1 MKVKGIAVDP
11 SLVVIT
17 ASMAEKELMCTWEQD
32 KALVTEILNANGVS
46 TLFLHSLIVSPNRF
60 RPESKGIGTHTYLNS
75 QTASLTKILILNERI
90 KKTEEN
96 NENSLEI
103 WMELQHAVNMYMDSS
118 HWAKQSE
125 KDSVGLRQ
133 LLEKKEGLFR
143 LKMMGKRV
151 NYAARSVIS
160 PDPYINTNE
169 IGIPVVFAKRL
180 TFPEPVRENNL
191 EYLRKLVENGPH
203 VHPGAN
209 IIEEKDGTR
218 VILDKFSQKQLKSI
232 AARLFTGGVGKTVY
246 RHLHTGDWLLV
257 NRQPT
262 LHKPSMMAH
271 MARVLP
277 KQTTIR
283 MHYSNCNT
291 YNADFD
297 GDEINLHF
305 FQSQLARAE
314 AKHIASTD
322 HQYTAPTSGKP
333 LRGLIQDH
341 VVSGVLLSSKDTFLE
356 RDLYMQLIFIGSQHL
371 QSTLQIPPCICKPK
385 MLWSGKQ
392 VISTII
398 QALSDKRVQMNLN
411 EKCKVQG
418 NMWGPSGKEEERLV
432 IRQGYVCTGILDKNH
447 IGNSEFGLVHAF
459 FELYGETAAAQL
471 LTSFGRVLTQYL
483 QVVGFSCSM
492 DDLILKGSANEARS
506 DWMEQTTTDAIKYAY
521 EIMDVPII
529 KESGASKKLLSSLET
544 FILENEANA
553 NDLDVKMIS
562 LVNKS
567 SSKLQ
572 GKCMPQ
578 GLVKKFPSNNF
589 SAMVTTGAKGSIVN
603 HNQVSL
609 MLGQQELEGRRV
621 PLTALGKS
629 APSFDPYDPS
639 PRANGLIADR
649 FLTGI
654 KPQEFFF
661 HCMAGREG
669 LVDTAVKTSRSGYLQ
684 RCLIKGLESLVVG
697 YDYTVRDSDGS
708 IIQFLYGEDCIDPTK
723 SKYIRAFEFLSEN
736 ITAVRDKLKYEEC
749 KEKLGF
755 AQLADFE
762 DFDKK
767 YLEDTVLHKYSPA
780 KIGCLPTSLYK
791 LCNAY
796 LEDKK
801 VMSRKDQTIK
811 RLSKSKFASLMSL
824 KYMNCSIQ
832 PGESVGIIASQSI
845 GEPSTQLTL
854 NTFHL
859 AGHGS
864 VNVTLGIPR
873 LREIL
878 MTASANIKTPTMTLP
893 FKHSLTAANEFKNK
907 IQKIAFKDLVRKIKI
922 QETIVPKAN
931 KRVYTAK
938 IMFEDKE
945 KIEEEIG
952 ITWECINERLQNV
965 LVGNIDTAISI
976 KIKKSDLKTAVEI
989 KEKVLKE
996 EEEEVKGKK
1005 PEKLKKE
1012 EDPDKR
1018 KKEINTYENESEELI
1033 SEVEPMQV
1041 DHVEESDYKCL
1052 KKVTKSDKN
1061 SYFKVTFEVPMKYN
1075 ILVLGEIEKQLESTY
1090 LRELPGIGK
1099 CHANQEK
1106 EEVVVITEG
1115 VNFHEIWKHE
1125 DLFDLKKITS
1135 NDIVSVLNTYGVEAA
1150 AKTITNEV
1158 NTIFSHY
1165 GISVD
1170 KRHLNLIAD
1179 FMTFNGGYRPF
1190 NRFGMNEN
1198 PSALLRMSY
1207 ETTMTYLSASAISNE
1222 IDPGKSPSACIV
1234 LGKPVRAGTNY
1245 MDIFQQIN
1253 N

>member
-1 MKVKGIAVDP
+1 MI
-11 SLVVIT
+11 LT
-17 ASMAEKELMCTWEQD
+17 AEIAEKELLCTWEED
-32 KALVTEILNANGVS
+32 KELLTELLNSNGVS
-46 TLFLHSLIVSPNRF
+46 TLFLHCLIVSPNRF
-60 RPESKGIGTHTYLNS
+60 RPESKGTGTQSYLNV
-75 QTASLTKILILNERI
+75 QTASLAKIMNINERV
-90 KKTEEN
+90 KKQIEELN
-96 NENSLEI
+96 PSYTDTWL
-103 WMELQHAVNMYMDSS
+103 ELQHAVNMYMDSS
-118 HWAKQSE
+118 NWSKQAE
-125 KDSVGLRQ
+125 KDLVGLRQ

-209 IIEEKDGTR
+209 IVEEKDGTR
-218 VILDKFSQKQLKSI
+218 VVLDKFSQKQLKDI
-232 AARLFTGGVGKTVY
+232 AARLFTGGLGKTVY

-262 LHKPSMMAH
+262 LHKASMMAH

-283 MHYSNCNT
+283 MHYANCNT

-305 FQSQLARAE
+305 FQSQQARAE
-314 AKHIASTD
+314 AKHLASTD

-341 VVSGVLLSSKDTFLE
+341 VISGVMLSSKDTFLE
-356 RDLYMQLIFIGSQHL
+356 REVYMQLVYIGTSHL
-371 QSTLQIPPCICKPK
+371 RVSLQVPPCVIKPRV
-385 MLWSGKQ
+385 LWSGKQ
-392 VISTII
+392 VISTIL
-398 QALSDKRVQMNLN
+398 QALTSHKFQMNLD

-418 NMWGPSGKEEERLV
+418 DMWGPAGKEEERLV

-447 IGNSEFGLVHAF
+447 IGSSEFGLVHAF
-459 FELYGETAAAQL
+459 HELYGETAAAQL
-471 LTSFGRVLTQYL
+471 LTSLARVLTQYL
-483 QVVGFSCSM
+483 QIVGFSCSM
-492 DDLILKGSANEARS
+492 DDLILQGSADRTRTEWIQVASEAALA
-506 DWMEQTTTDAIKYAY
+506 EAY
-521 EIMDVPII
+521 SMMGVADPGEDLPP
-529 KESGASKKLLSSLET
+529 SRKLLSSLES
-544 FILENEANA
+544 FLLESEVNA
-553 NDLDVKMIS
+553 KELDVRMIS
-562 LVNKS
+562 LLNKS
-567 SSKLQ
+567 SSRLQ

-578 GLVKKFPSNNF
+578 GLMKKFPKNSF
-589 SAMVTTGAKGSIVN
+589 SAMVTTGAKGTQVN
-603 HNQVSL
+603 HKQVSL

-654 KPQEFFF
+654 RPQEFFF

-708 IIQFLYGEDCIDPTK
+708 IVQFLYGEDCIDPCR
-723 SKYIRAFEFLSEN
+723 SKYVRAFEFLSDN
-736 ITAVRDKLKYEEC
+736 IKTVRDKLKYEEC
-749 KEKLGF
+749 KTKLNFQDF
-755 AQLADFE
+755 ARFE
-762 DFDKK
+762 EFDRK
-767 YLEDTVLHKYSPA
+767 YSEDTAMHQFSPA
-780 KIGCLPTSLYK
+780 RLGCMPTLLYK
-791 LCNAY
+791 LCNGY
-796 LEDKK
+796 LDDRKAMRKQGHNVKK
-801 VMSRKDQTIK
+801 I
-811 RLSKSKFASLMSL
+811 SKSDFSSLISL
-824 KYMNCSIQ
+824 KYMNSSIQ

-864 VNVTLGIPR
+864 ANVTLGIPR

-893 FKHSLTAANEFKNK
+893 FKHSLADANNFKNK
-907 IQKIAFKDLVRKIKI
+907 IQKIAFKDLVKKIKI
-922 QETIVPKAN
+922 HEAIAPKNN
-931 KRVYTAK
+931 KRIYTAK
-938 IMFEDKE
+938 VIFEDKD
-945 KIEEEIG
+945 KIFDEIG
-952 ITWECINERLQNV
+952 ISWEDIFERVQNV
-965 LVGNIDTAISI
+965 LVGNIDSAISM
-976 KIKKSDLKTAVEI
+976 KIKKSDLKTAVVF
-989 KEKVLKE
+989 KEKVMKDAKAEEAVDTGKKE
-996 EEEEVKGKK
+996 KVKQEEVD
-1005 PEKLKKE
+1005 L
-1012 EDPDKR
+1012 DKR
-1018 KKEINTYENESEELI
+1018 KKEITTYENESEELL
-1033 SEVEPMQV
+1033 SDAEPMQIE
-1041 DHVEESDYKCL
+1041 HVEVSDYKCL

-1061 SYFKVTFEVPMKYN
+1061 SYFKFIFEVPLQYN
-1075 ILVLGEIEKQLESTY
+1075 ILVLSEIEKQLETTY
-1090 LRELPGIGK
+1090 IRELPGIGK
-1099 CHANQEK
+1099 CYAIK
-1106 EEVVVITEG
+1106 KKGKVTVTTEG
-1115 VNFHEIWKHE
+1115 VNFHEIWKHQE
-1125 DLFDLKKITS
+1125 LFELNQITS
-1135 NDIVSVLNTYGVEAA
+1135 NDVVTVLNTYGVEAA
-1150 AKTITNEV
+1150 AKTIITEV
-1158 NTIFSHY
+1158 NGIFSHY

-1190 NRFGMNEN
+1190 NRFGMNDN
-1198 PSALLRMSY
+1198 PSPLLKMSY
-1207 ETTMTYLSASAISNE
+1207 ETTMNYLSDAAISNE
-1222 IDPGKSPSACIV
+1222 VDPGKSPSACIV

-1245 MDIFQQIN
+1245 MDVFQLLN
-1253 N
+1253 NK